1 MENSGFGRLI
11 SVFTS
16 PGKTFAS
23 IAERPTWIQPLVLV
37 LVLSIAV
44 TAVVT
49 PRMDMGS
56 IIRQSIEDSGRELT
70 PEQMDKAVEQGA
82 KFAKIGPI
90 VGVVFQPVVFLLLA
104 LIFWVVFKLAGGD
117 FSFGVSFSV
126 VLHALLPGSLAALLS
141 IPVVMSKS
149 TLSYEQV
156 KSGSFLTSN
165 LAAFAPP
172 GTKHG
177 LLSLLS
183 SIDVFSLWSLILLVI
198 GYRIAAKVSKG
209 TAIGVVVGLW
219 AVYVLC
225 KVGFAAAF
233 G

>member
-23 IAERPTWIQPLVLV
+23 IAQRPTWIPPVVVVL
-37 LVLSIAV
+37 LLSIAAS
-44 TAVVT
+44 AVVM
-49 PRMDMGS
+49 PRMDMRS
-56 IIRQSIEDSGRELT
+56 VIRQSIEDSGRDMT
-70 PEQMDKAVEQGA
+70 PEQIDMAAEKGAQFGKVFAV
-82 KFAKIGPI
+82 IGI
-90 VGVVFQPVVFLLLA
+90 VFQPILFLLLA

-117 FSFGVSFSV
+117 FSFPVSFSV
-126 VLHALLPGSLAALLS
+126 VTHGLLPGALAALLT
-141 IPVVMSKS
+141 IPVVLSKS

-156 KSGSFLTSN
+156 KTGSFLTSN

-183 SIDVFSLWSLILLVI
+183 SVDVFSLWSLVLLVI
-198 GYRIAAKVSKG
+198 GYRIAAKVSKAS
-209 TAIGVVVGLW
+209 AIGVVVGLW

-225 KVGFAAAF
+225 KAGFAAAF

>member
-16 PGKTFAS
+16 PGRTFAS
-23 IAERPTWIQPLVLV
+23 IAARPTWIQPLVFVLLV
-37 LVLSIAV
+37 TIGV
-44 TAVVT
+44 TAIVT
-49 PRMDMGS
+49 PKMDMGS

-90 VGVVFQPVVFLLLA
+90 IGVVSQPIIFLLLA
-104 LIFWVVFKLAGGD
+104 LIFWVVFKLSGGE
-117 FSFGVSFSV
+117 FSFPASFSV
-126 VLHALLPGSLAALLS
+126 VLHALLPNSLAALLS

-156 KSGSFLTSN
+156 KAGSFLSSN
-165 LAAFAPP
+165 LGAFAPA

-183 SIDVFSLWSLILLVI
+183 SIDVFSLWSLVLLII

-219 AVYVLC
+219 ALYVLG
-225 KVGFAAAF
+225 KVGFSAAF